1 MSFGLQCID
10 EAGKVYFDTNTQQYY
25 HLVGKLISRVQGDY
39 VYGTWINIPAA
50 YSNDSHLFCLQ
61 VDEWRSP
68 HLGNKWYMGMYSEG
82 RRINFNRVGRSYYLD
97 PVVSPVSLIVFS
109 KMPVVEGSEAFGLEC
124 TNDSQNRSFSTFS
137 TSLCLQ
143 INEYKKYTYPFQG
156 VVGDGNAVLI
166 SSLPYQVVASSAGYA
181 NVSTTLFRREGSVVE
196 TSFGSIGSKRVGGG
210 YSFPYF
216 AVATVT
222 IPNIPIKTL
231 PW

>member
-10 EAGKVYFDTNTQQYY
+10 ELGKVYFDTNTQQYY
-25 HLVGKLISRVQGDY
+25 HLVGKLVSRVRNDS
-39 VYGTWINIPAA
+39 VYGTWIDIPAT

-61 VDEWRSP
+61 VENWSSP
-68 HLGNKWYMGMYSEG
+68 KGGKWYMGVYSDG
-82 RRINFNRVGRSYYLD
+82 GLVNFVRVGATYKGD
-97 PVVSPVSLIVFS
+97 PTSTPVALIVFS
-109 KMPVVEGSEAFGLEC
+109 KMPVVEGSEAFGIEC

-137 TSLCLQ
+137 TSSCLQ
-143 INEYKKYTYPFQG
+143 INEYKKYTTPFQG
-156 VVGDGNAVLI
+156 TVGEGNAVLI
-166 SSLPYQVVASSAGYA
+166 SSLPYQVVASGAGYA
-181 NVSTTLFRREGSVVE
+181 DVSTTLFRRQGSVVE